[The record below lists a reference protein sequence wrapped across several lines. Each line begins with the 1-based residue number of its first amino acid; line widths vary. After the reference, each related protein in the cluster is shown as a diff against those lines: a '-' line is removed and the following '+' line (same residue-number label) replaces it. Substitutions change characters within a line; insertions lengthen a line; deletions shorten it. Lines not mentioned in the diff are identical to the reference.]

1 MNTIIEALRRVG
13 AQGRY
18 RWIALAAFTL
28 FLPLYLV
35 TLPASYVGGFI
46 SLKALSFLDAKLTAF
61 AVVMAALVSGLAPL
75 MIYLIRRGQGSAKS
89 TAAGGVLIGVF
100 APILCCSPLL
110 PLAMG
115 FLAALLP
122 ALSGAAG
129 VKVQYFIATHQ
140 TELLAAAVVLL
151 AIALYQNARKVVQ
164 GAACRIGTEG

>member
-1 MNTIIEALRRVG
+1 MNTVIAALRLVG
-13 AQGRY
+13 SGVRY
-18 RWIALAAFTL
+18 RWVALAAFVL
-28 FLPLYLV
+28 FLALYLL
-35 TLPASYVGGFI
+35 TLPAAYVGGII
-46 SLKALSFLDAKLTAF
+46 SLRALAFLDAKLVIF
-61 AVVMAALVSGLAPL
+61 AVVMAALAAALAPL

-100 APILCCSPLL
+100 TPILCCSPLL

-140 TELLAAAVVLL
+140 TELLAVAVLL
-151 AIALYQNARKVVQ
+151 LAVALYQNARKVVQ
-164 GAACRIGTEG
+164 GTQCRT

>member
-1 MNTIIEALRRVG
+1 MNTVIAALRLVWSEG
-13 AQGRY
+13 GY
-18 RWIALAAFTL
+18 RLAGLAAFVL
-28 FLPLYLV
+28 FLPLYLL
-35 TLPASYVGGFI
+35 TLPASYVGGII

-61 AVVMAALVSGLAPL
+61 ALVLAALVALLAPL
-75 MIYLIRRGQGSAKS
+75 MVYLIRHGQRSAKS

-115 FLAALLP
+115 FLAAMLP

-140 TELLAAAVVLL
+140 TELLVVAMALL
-151 AIALYQNARKVVQ
+151 IIALYQNARKVVQ
-164 GAACRIGTEG
+164 GVRCRT